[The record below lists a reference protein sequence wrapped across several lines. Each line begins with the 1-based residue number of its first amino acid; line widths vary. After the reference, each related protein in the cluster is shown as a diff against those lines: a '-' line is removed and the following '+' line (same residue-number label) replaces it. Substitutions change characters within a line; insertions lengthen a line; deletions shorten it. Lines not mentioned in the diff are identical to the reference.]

1 MRIFL
6 SIINNLRHGKTNEQG
21 HSGKSHRVYC
31 GWSCAQKHHPC
42 THTRNSWK
50 ILSHRPSPERT
61 SRESHQVRVRVFVC
75 VRMCNARAHT
85 CTHLTVIHTWE
96 FRVQFQSVSPKHGQ
110 CVDAPRPA
118 ERQPL
123 AQLKSIALA
132 QRHQTLQS
140 RHTQAALSA
149 LTAVD

>member
-1 MRIFL
+1 MARQMNRVTPENPTAFTATAFTAGGPVPK
-6 SIINNLRHGKTNEQG
+6 SIIHAPTRAIHG
-21 HSGKSHRVYC
+21 RY
-31 GWSCAQKHHPC
+31 
-42 THTRNSWK
+42 
-50 ILSHRPSPERT
+50 SHRPSPERT

-132 QRHQTLQS
+132 QRHHTLQS